1 MKKIKLLCT
10 ILLFSNYHLLVGN
23 SLQNKNTN
31 RYTQQSSTIYVED
44 ESTMRQQPTNNN
56 ERENAISSSTSGP
69 CQVKITGNTF
79 VTLSS
84 STSSP
89 ASTTFYR
96 IMGDLYVGSGSN
108 LNFNM
113 GYNPSNQG
121 VPAVIVEGD
130 ISNYGTMH
138 FANST
143 NGGNLAFQCHMI
155 TNNGSLSL
163 SENTTTPSNAIG
175 GNMILSGNFINNGTF
190 NCNGRAVVF
199 TGSENQQIGGTAS
212 GTCAIDFMKI
222 DKTGGTLTLNK
233 DVACKGYSSAGGD
246 LWAVEIKGSTLILN
260 GKTLTIGTDATIT
273 GYQGRAGVRC
283 NNGKIKGDGNSSLVL
298 RGNWTNWTKDIGQNL
313 IFDQSIN
320 GTTNVLKQLSIQR
333 KDSATNVDK
342 ITINNIIIKE
352 KFEVKGG
359 QVTVTNNLTID
370 TAAVG
375 TLSST
380 ASTVSLKTKNL
391 ILGKT
396 PLHAAEFYRNGRTLT
411 IDNNVKVKVHFY
423 KTAQWNFIAFPF
435 AITSIL
441 KADTSTTAVWNTDYS
456 VGIYDATRRAR
467 RISGWKTLQNVTTL
481 KADTGYIINKKGSV
495 ADLFFVTSEK
505 ATHKA
510 FGSPTSGS
518 PVNTALTYTTSPG
531 GYTCN
536 FGWNFI
542 SQPLVAKATSSL
554 ASGEFAYSY
563 DYTKDT
569 YKLCYSYYNP
579 AYTYSSSSTTFV
591 PYEAFFVKTAAAGN
605 LSSYLYSPQGVR
617 RNTNESLEE
626 IVQLNLETN
635 ENSYETLVRI
645 LPEATADYDELY
657 DAPYS
662 DPWYENTPRIY
673 TLSSGYALAL
683 NSVPEETQV
692 PIYVKVPQT
701 GNYSFTWQTYLNGA
715 SVTLHDQQTGAVVDL
730 TAETQYSFETSSNE
744 IKNRFYLNIPKRVID
759 KNVEIINTD
768 PILNI
773 YTHQKNID
781 IQGLKGNS
789 QIALID
795 MAGHIL
801 QIMKTSDDNCTLSVN
816 VPGVYLLLIK
826 DDNHANYRNK
836 IIVY

>member
-23 SLQNKNTN
+23 SLQNKSTN
-31 RYTQQSSTIYVED
+31 NGYTKQSSTIYVED
-44 ESTMRQQPTNNN
+44 ESTMGQQPTNNN
-56 ERENAISSSTSGP
+56 ERENVVSISTSGT
-69 CQVKITGNTF
+69 CDVKITGNTF
-79 VTLSS
+79 VTLSG

-89 ASTTFYR
+89 VPTIYR
-96 IMGDLYVGSGSN
+96 IAGDLYVGSGSN

-113 GYNPSNQG
+113 GYNLNNQG
-121 VPAVIVEGD
+121 IPAVIVGGD
-130 ISNYGTMH
+130 ITNNGTIH
-138 FANST
+138 FANGT
-143 NGGNLAFQCHMI
+143 NGGNLAFQCHTM
-155 TNNGSLSL
+155 TNGGSLSL
-163 SENTTTPSNAIG
+163 SENTATPTKAIG

-222 DKTGGTLTLNK
+222 DKTGGVLTLNK

-246 LWAVEIKGSTLILN
+246 LWAVEIKGSTLVLN

-273 GYQGRAGVRC
+273 DYKGRAGVRC
-283 NNGKIKGDGNSSLVL
+283 NGGKIRGNENSSLVL
-298 RGNWTNWTKDIGQNL
+298 RGNCTNWTKATGQSL
-313 IFDQSIN
+313 IFDQSTN

-333 KDSATNVDK
+333 KDSAGNIDK

-380 ASTVSLKTKNL
+380 VSTVSLKTKNL

-435 AITSIL
+435 DIASIL
-441 KADTSTTAVWNTDYS
+441 KADTITTAVWNTDYS
-456 VGIYDATRRAR
+456 VGIYVATRRAR

-495 ADLFFVTSEK
+495 ADLFFVTSAKGNHE
-505 ATHKA
+505 A
-510 FGSPTSGS
+510 FGSPTSIS

-554 ASGEFAYSY
+554 ALGEFAYSY
-563 DYTKDT
+563 DYTKDN
-569 YKLCYSYYNP
+569 YKLCFDYYNP

-591 PYEAFFVKTAAAGN
+591 PYEAFFVKTSAAGN
-605 LSSYLYSPQGVR
+605 LGSYLYSPQGVR
-617 RNTNESLEE
+617 RNTNESPEE
-626 IVQLNLETN
+626 IVQLNLKTN

-673 TLSSGYALAL
+673 TLSSDYALAL

-715 SVTLHDQQTGAVVDL
+715 PVTLYDQQTGAIVNL
-730 TAETQYSFETSSNE
+730 TAETEYSFETSSNE
-744 IKNRFYLNIPKRVID
+744 IKNRFYLNIPQRVID

-768 PILNI
+768 HILNI
-773 YTHQKNID
+773 CAHQKNID
-781 IQGLKGNS
+781 IQGLKGEA

-801 QIMKTSDDNCTLSVN
+801 QIMKTSDDGCTLSVN
-816 VPGVYLLLIK
+816 VPGIYLLFIK